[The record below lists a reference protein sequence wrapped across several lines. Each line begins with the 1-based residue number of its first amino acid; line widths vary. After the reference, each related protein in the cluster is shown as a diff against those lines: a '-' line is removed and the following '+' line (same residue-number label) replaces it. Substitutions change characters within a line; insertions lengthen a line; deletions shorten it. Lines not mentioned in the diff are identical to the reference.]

1 MPLDGPR
8 LCLPWLAGA
17 AGYSLSAQEF
27 GWDESSSPPR
37 LSSGGADPL
46 CPPPQ
51 HQQPPQDAPRAP
63 ARFAAPQ
70 NPPKFHPCR
79 AQRIPWELFPR
90 GEGARGLCR
99 CLGPGICHQHP
110 VPAFAGAGPRMGP
123 AVPLGSRSHRH
134 PPGSKPYKHPKP
146 RAPTR
151 ATHPCPAPQNPNS
164 SGHRGS
170 GGVPGCT
177 AAPIPD
183 SPRCAPAPQAALPLA
198 GPTRARQGN
207 GMSSGAFLFFHSQP
221 RQQITKLPPVSA
233 HHLPRGLPGMGP
245 ARARGFEKPR
255 RIKE

>member
-1 MPLDGPR
+1 MRAAPLHHGSVRGGPTPCVPLPNTSSHRRMNPAHPRALLR
-8 LCLPWLAGA
+8 LRTPPNFTPAG
-17 AGYSLSAQEF
+17 LSA
-27 GWDESSSPPR
+27 SPGSCFPVGR
-37 LSSGGADPL
+37 ALGG
-46 CPPPQ
+46 
-51 HQQPPQDAPRAP
+51 
-63 ARFAAPQ
+63 FA
-70 NPPKFHPCR
+70 
-79 AQRIPWELFPR
+79 
-90 GEGARGLCR
+90 G

-134 PPGSKPYKHPKP
+134 PPGSKPCQHPKP

-170 GGVPGCT
+170 GGVPGCM

-198 GPTRARQGN
+198 GPTQARQGN

-233 HHLPRGLPGMGP
+233 RHLPRGLPGMGP